1 LVKGRIGK
9 QCRERWHN
17 HLNPEIKKSPWTE
30 EEDRI
35 IVQAQRD
42 GIGNRWADISK
53 MLKGRT
59 DNSIKNHW
67 NSSMKRKIEKYLYS
81 KNIDGQ
87 HKIIGPDGN
96 LLIGDDIDGCV
107 RAARDGTLSVASIAK
122 PVKRKAPVTVQVGS
136 QTSVSDAPPNKK
148 RKTELNSLFSPAIAP
163 KVSAAAVRTPAASA
177 KDKSDLLEFCRTLR
191 GGYINGIY
199 RSAIE
204 RRKMAESTTSSG
216 LDVAKALDDLNLTNE
231 ERGRLPL
238 FYTQHVVNKLTA
250 YSAAP
255 KATANK
261 VAPST
266 VKKEPTAASLHI
278 GSATPKYKSI
288 LSHGQLRPSPVMTK
302 KERDAA
308 LNAAFLAFSPPPK
321 MDYAASTP
329 FRSPLPGSSPML
341 SSFSPFMSIN
351 YEDAMMQGIAMTPGI
366 IRSSGEEL
374 LAPDSWSHDVFDDTP
389 KETEDTLALVPSN
402 PGPLLPTAD
411 ELQSEKKMSHEAS
424 ALDIDAQL
432 EALGTGDDQALHVSV
447 IDVCQLR
454 IVTCFTHIVSPP
466 LSSGLSFFFRCTL
479 TP

>member
-1 LVKGRIGK
+1 
-9 QCRERWHN
+9 
-17 HLNPEIKKSPWTE
+17 
-30 EEDRI
+30 
-35 IVQAQRD
+35 
-42 GIGNRWADISK
+42 
-53 MLKGRT
+53 
-59 DNSIKNHW
+59 
-67 NSSMKRKIEKYLYS
+67 
-81 KNIDGQ
+81 
-87 HKIIGPDGN
+87 
-96 LLIGDDIDGCV
+96 
-107 RAARDGTLSVASIAK
+107 
-122 PVKRKAPVTVQVGS
+122 
-136 QTSVSDAPPNKK
+136 
-148 RKTELNSLFSPAIAP
+148 
-163 KVSAAAVRTPAASA
+163 
-177 KDKSDLLEFCRTLR
+177 
-191 GGYINGIY
+191 
-199 RSAIE
+199 
-204 RRKMAESTTSSG
+204 
-216 LDVAKALDDLNLTNE
+216 
-231 ERGRLPL
+231 
-238 FYTQHVVNKLTA
+238 
-250 YSAAP
+250 
-255 KATANK
+255 
-261 VAPST
+261 
-266 VKKEPTAASLHI
+266 
-278 GSATPKYKSI
+278 
-288 LSHGQLRPSPVMTK
+288 
-302 KERDAA
+302 
-308 LNAAFLAFSPPPK
+308 